1 MKKKKNQ
8 HSLDQKHLFEILA
21 NQPRNSKFISVYRVS
36 LVRDQS
42 VAFEQRPLSNSVQA
56 HHIIRKLIETQ
67 GQPDREQFCIVLL
80 SAKNVIIGL
89 NIVAMGDLVSATVSV
104 REMLKPVII
113 GNAAAI
119 ICAHNHPSN
128 ELTPSPA
135 DMTITKKIIHA
146 SEFMGIHV
154 LEHLIISM
162 ESDAYYSFADTGII
176 QSIYDEVKQ
185 LKAF

>member
-1 MKKKKNQ
+1 ME
-8 HSLDQKHLFEILA
+8 QKHLFEIPV
-21 NQPRNSKFISVYRVS
+21 NKPHHSKFISVYRVS

-42 VAFEQRPLSNSVQA
+42 VAFEQRPLSNSIQA
-56 HHIIRKLIETQ
+56 HSIIRKLIETQ

-104 REMLKPVII
+104 REMLKPVIL
-113 GNAAAI
+113 GNAAGI
-119 ICAHNHPSN
+119 ICAHNHPSG
-128 ELTPSPA
+128 ELSPSPA

-162 ESDAYYSFADTGII
+162 DNDAYYSFADNGII
-176 QSIYDEVKQ
+176 NSIYDEVNR

>member
-1 MKKKKNQ
+1 
-8 HSLDQKHLFEILA
+8 
-21 NQPRNSKFISVYRVS
+21 
-36 LVRDQS
+36 
-42 VAFEQRPLSNSVQA
+42 
-56 HHIIRKLIETQ
+56 
-67 GQPDREQFCIVLL
+67 
-80 SAKNVIIGL
+80 
-89 NIVAMGDLVSATVSV
+89 MGDLVSATVSP
-104 REMLKPVII
+104 RETLKPAII

-162 ESDAYYSFADTGII
+162 DSDAYYSFADNGII
-176 QSIYDEVKQ
+176 KSIYDEVKQ